1 MQLHPLRWVVE
12 RKRGMDHGMSP
23 INQRLRATTRNLGDV
38 DLPRHDPTNGQAIG
52 IKSDSLQLFKHPLT
66 HDQAH
71 AVGVAHRYPRREKGT
86 WESR

>member
-1 MQLHPLRWVVE
+1 MGCRRLTRDEE
-12 RKRGMDHGMSP
+12 RLPAH
-23 INQRLRATTRNLGDV
+23 LGDV
-38 DLPRHDPTNGQAIG
+38 DLPRHDPTDGQAIG